1 MRKTLQ
7 YCIIFILFQGLL
19 TGCKKDDPI
28 ISYGSVTDRDGN
40 TYKTI
45 SIGTQ
50 TWMAENLRVL
60 QYDNGDPVQ
69 NVTDN
74 LLWADHITG
83 AYCWYDNDGSQYKN
97 SYGAL
102 YNYHAIA
109 DSRNICPIGWRIP
122 TKSDCESLGSF
133 LGGKSISGGKL
144 KETGTVHWYSPNEEC
159 ATDKSK
165 FSARGGGSRSNGG
178 MFEYIRQMASFW
190 TSSLSGG
197 TEAYFYFLSFE
208 TCELY
213 IEPADKK
220 YGFSVRCIKSGG
232 GK

>member
-1 MRKTLQ
+1 MRKTIQ
-7 YCIIFILFQGLL
+7 YCIIIILHLSLL

-28 ISYGSVTDRDGN
+28 IRYGTVTDIEGN

-60 QYDNGDPVQ
+60 QYGNGDPIQ

-74 LLWADHITG
+74 LLWADQITG
-83 AYCWYDNDGSQYKN
+83 AYCWYDNDESQNKN

-109 DSRNICPIGWRIP
+109 DSRNICPTGWRIP
-122 TKSDCESLGSF
+122 NKSDCEILGSF
-133 LGGKSISGGKL
+133 LGGNNIAGGKL
-144 KETGTVHWYSPNEEC
+144 KETGTVHWYSPNES
-159 ATDKSK
+159 ASDKSK
-165 FSARGGGSRSNGG
+165 FSARGGGSRNTGG
-178 MFEYIRQMASFW
+178 AFEYIRQMAAFW
-190 TSSLSGG
+190 TSSLSAS
-197 TEAYFYFLSFE
+197 TDAYFYFLSFE
-208 TCELY
+208 TGELY
-213 IEPADKK
+213 IVNANKNH
-220 YGFSVRCIKSGG
+220 GFSVRCIKSDD